1 MSTGITRYD
10 VVSSSSWERLK
21 NKVEIKINEGW
32 QPFGSPVALTRHTVM
47 QVVVQGKTQSA
58 GENAPVAGG
67 EYRTAPDYFF
77 VITLAGQSNA
87 MAYGEGMPLPDT
99 LDAPDA
105 RIKQL
110 ARRSSVTPGGEACAY
125 NDIIPADHCLHDVQ
139 DMSGLNH
146 PRADPAAGQYG
157 CVGQG
162 LHIAKKLLPYIPDN
176 AGILLVPCCRGGSAF
191 TQGSDGTFSETSG
204 ATEASARWGVG
215 KPLYRDL
222 ISRTKAALDNNPKN
236 RLLAVVWMQGEFD
249 MAGANYAQQPA
260 LFTQMVQQF
269 RTELASHLAQL
280 PECSAENVPW
290 ICGDTTHYWK
300 DTYPAQY
307 EAVYGSYRNR
317 ESENIFFVPFM
328 YEEDGSHTPTNA
340 VVDDPDIAGA
350 NYSGSASRTSA
361 NWTSSLRAS
370 HFSSWARRG
379 IVAERLAAA
388 ILLYGGRKSLLAAP
402 VSGDSPAS
410 GDNGTTGTSTRGY
423 TPQTEQV
430 GYNGRRGDGSL
441 EGQGWS
447 GITGAT
453 ITVSD
458 SDDGKGGHFLGLSK
472 SGNSPWMLK
481 RSMQKGGDLLRYGG
495 RLTCR
500 FRLTGNLVSNRYAF
514 AFYWRIAAADIP
526 SGAAFADSNQANTKP
541 FVMSFFIQTDGTNIN
556 LMHHKKTNAKLG
568 TFGAFDNEWHTLE
581 ILYPGNGSTQVTPVF
596 DGVQG
601 TPFTLAYSNAT
612 SDENVLMV
620 TDITSSATY
629 PVNLSAFDVTINR
642 DDGTVTLS
650 DEDVSSYVYFPA
662 GSRGGRV
669 IIPDAAISTG
679 NTVQIVA
686 NNAGTITIE
695 PASNNV
701 LITPKGESEGLPSST
716 VTESSVTLVQ
726 TGADGKSWVIT

>member
-1 MSTGITRYD
+1 MSVFCGGMIVIYINGAAAFPGGGTS
-10 VVSSSSWERLK
+10 VVGGASSEP
-21 NKVEIKINEGW
+21 E
-32 QPFGSPVALTRHTVM
+32 
-47 QVVVQGKTQSA
+47 
-58 GENAPVAGG
+58 
-67 EYRTAPDYFF
+67 FF
-77 VITLAGQSNA
+77 YVIVLAGQSNA
-87 MAYGEGMPLPDT
+87 MSYGEGLPLPDGI
-99 LDAPDA
+99 DAPHP

-110 ARRSSVTPGGEACAY
+110 ARRATVTPGGKPCQY
-125 NDIIPADHCLHDVQ
+125 NEVIPADHCLHDVQ
-139 DMSGLNH
+139 NMSGLNH
-146 PRADPAAGQYG
+146 PHADLAAGQYG

-162 LHIAKKLLPYIPDN
+162 LHIAKKLLPYLPDN

-191 TQGSDGTFSETSG
+191 TQGSDGSFSETSG

-260 LFTQMVQQF
+260 LFTLMVQQF
-269 RTELASHLAQL
+269 RTELASNLMQL
-280 PECSAENVPW
+280 PECSVDKVPW

-340 VVDDPDIAGA
+340 VADDPDISGA
-350 NYSGSASRTSA
+350 SYYGSASRTNA
-361 NWTSSLRAS
+361 NWTSSLRSS

-388 ILLYGGRKSLLAAP
+388 LLVHGGRKSLLATS
-402 VSGDSPAS
+402 VSGGNVSS
-410 GDNGTTGTSTRGY
+410 GDNSTSGISIRRY

-441 EGQGWS
+441 DGQGWS

-453 ITVSD
+453 VTVSD

-472 SGNSPWMLK
+472 SGSTPWKLK
-481 RSMQKGGDLLRYGG
+481 RGLQKGGDLLRYGG
-495 RLTCR
+495 RLACR
-500 FRLTGNLVSNRYAF
+500 FRLTGNLVPNRYAF

-526 SGAAFADSNQANTKP
+526 SGAVFADSNQANTKP

-556 LMHHKKTNAKLG
+556 LTYHKKTNAKLG

-581 ILYPGNGSTQVTPVF
+581 ILYPGNGSTEVTPVF

-650 DEDVSSYVYFPA
+650 DEDASSYIYFPA

-695 PASNNV
+695 PANNNV
-701 LITPKGESEGLPSST
+701 LLIPKGGSEGLPLST
-716 VTESSVTLVQ
+716 TTDSSVTLVQ
-726 TGADGKSWVIT
+726 TGSDGKTWMVSG